1 MEGGIPV
8 FRALNLNVEL
18 CKISLLESKGLISVV
33 MGSFEVGHF
42 EVFVNEEFHSICQM
56 IWLAGVVSYL
66 ATILDLIDKFILCV
80 WSALSEPGCKK

>member
-1 MEGGIPV
+1 M
-8 FRALNLNVEL
+8 LNSAKYLYV
-18 CKISLLESKGLISVV
+18 KAKVSSQLLI
-33 MGSFEVGHF
+33 GSFEAGHF